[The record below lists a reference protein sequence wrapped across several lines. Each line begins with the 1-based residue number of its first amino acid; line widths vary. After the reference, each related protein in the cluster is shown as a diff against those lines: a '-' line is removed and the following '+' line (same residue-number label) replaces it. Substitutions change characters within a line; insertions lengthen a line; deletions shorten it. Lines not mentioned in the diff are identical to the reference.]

1 MHTIMLVEDDSA
13 LCSQIIEGLKK
24 WGFNA
29 DSAVNFENIIDD
41 FSKIKPNLVIMDIN
55 LPCYDGFYWC
65 NRIREISKVPVIFLS
80 SRDTNMDIIMA
91 VNTGADD
98 YIAKPFSMQILIAKI
113 QAILRRTY
121 DYTTADHDYIE
132 HRGLILNMGESSVI
146 YGKSKSELTKN
157 EMKIL
162 RLLMT
167 NKGRIVSRESIMK
180 LLWDDDQYVN
190 DNTLT
195 VNINRLRSRLSDLGL
210 EDYIETKKGQGYIV
224 I

>member
-41 FSKIKPNLVIMDIN
+41 FSKIKPQLVIMDIN

-146 YGKSKSELTKN
+146 YGNSKSELTKN